1 MIDCSD
7 EFLKYIKRKEYFK
20 IKNRFSL
27 LNESNNDK
35 FIINIYYL
43 EENLCKVIVRRTDV
57 NSGWE
62 QDLKIKIKIEC
73 IGEGDEGDLYEILSI
88 GSSYHN
94 NKIIDFYTIV
104 KLEKLIVEKKTSIF
118 PGKIVFL
125 VENKKFSNFKQYLNI
140 LELYDNNCNYEFIFF
155 DELDQRKIIKN
166 HCFKY
171 LEIFDMANS
180 KELKN
185 MIFICNYLYLNGG
198 MYISEEIL
206 LKDRICEI
214 MHDKNLLY
222 WYEEN
227 IIKFLLVP
235 KNEVLILNYIND
247 LLNNNNYDICL
258 NFSGKFKMIDESY
271 YEKNIEGSLIVDKK
285 NNISSLF
292 FNLNNYK
299 FWIYLDNES
308 ILSEAKFNIEYLNL
322 NYYLLKVWFDEN
334 NNSNENKN
342 SENNNIKIKYLN
354 ENNDEINVVNIN
366 YNKLNKGNYIFKV

>member
-1 MIDCSD
+1 MYMIDCSD

-62 QDLKIKIKIEC
+62 QDLKIKIEC
-73 IGEGDEGDLYEILSI
+73 IGESDEGDLYEILSI

-94 NKIIDFYTIV
+94 NKIIDFYTVV
-104 KLEKLIVEKKTSIF
+104 KLEKIIVEKKISIF

-125 VENKKFSNFKQYLNI
+125 VENKKFSNFKQYLNV

-155 DELDQRKIIKN
+155 DELDQRKFIKN

-258 NFSGKFKMIDESY
+258 SFSGKFKMIDESY
-271 YEKNIEGSLIVDKK
+271 YEKNIEGSLIVEKK

-334 NNSNENKN
+334 NKCNENKN